1 MDTTFANGA
10 RVKLKTRGHTELIV
24 QRIEAAPGATFGWH
38 SHPGENVNV
47 VKQGAISLYHD
58 EHCDM
63 GTSYGPGS
71 VFTTSPD
78 EDHLAKNLST
88 TDTLVLFAFHFAPKE
103 TPDLSVRIDKPLPAP
118 GCPQ

>member
-1 MDTTFANGA
+1 MIEAGGWRSGLRWALLRPDRSG
-10 RVKLKTRGHTELIV
+10 TRGNLRLA
-24 QRIEAAPGATFGWH
+24 QPPGR
-38 SHPGENVNV
+38 EREV

-58 EHCDM
+58 EHCGM

-88 TDTLVLFAFHFAPKE
+88 TDTLVLFAFYFAPKE